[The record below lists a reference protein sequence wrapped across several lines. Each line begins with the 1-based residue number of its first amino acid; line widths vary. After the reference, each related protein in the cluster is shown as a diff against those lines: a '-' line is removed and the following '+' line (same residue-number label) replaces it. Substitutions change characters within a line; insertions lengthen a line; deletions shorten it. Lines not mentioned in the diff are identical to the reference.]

1 MNKTNVFFTLI
12 ISIIIQGITGL
23 IEIIGL
29 LVKIPVKYILLKQLL
44 VLEIIVQIIE
54 GYFYLWLYFNF
65 NNVKNITPKRY
76 FDWAITTPTM
86 LIQLILYLIYLHYRE
101 SNSDDKL
108 EFFDLFN
115 KNFTPIM
122 TVLILNWLMLLL
134 GYLGEINVIP
144 LLLGVVI
151 GFVPFLIYYYII
163 YSKYAILSNDGYK
176 IYFYFL
182 FFWSLY
188 GVFALL
194 SYHIKNTFY
203 NILDLFS
210 KNFVG
215 LFLTYI
221 IFTQQI

>member
-1 MNKTNVFFTLI
+1 MNKSNVFFTLI
-12 ISIIIQGITGL
+12 ISIIIQALTGL
-23 IEIIGL
+23 IELIGL
-29 LVKIPVKYILLKQLL
+29 LVKIPSKYILIQQLL
-44 VLEIIVQIIE
+44 ALELFVQIIE
-54 GYFYLWLYFNF
+54 GSFYLWLYFNF

-101 SNSDDKL
+101 NNIDDNI

-115 KNFTPIM
+115 KNWTPIM
-122 TVLILNWLMLLL
+122 TVLVLNWSMLLL

-144 LLLGVVI
+144 IVLGVVL
-151 GFVPFLIYYYII
+151 GFIPFLIYYYII
-163 YSKYAILSNDGYK
+163 YSKYAVLSNNGYK

-188 GVFALL
+188 GVVAVLP
-194 SYHIKNTFY
+194 YNIKNTLY

-215 LFLTYI
+215 LYLAYI
-221 IFTQQI
+221 IFTQKF